1 MWTDSRNS
9 RASCTQIYSSSQGA
23 MGLEADQTSATSQ
36 RRARFATFKRNPA
49 LFLGVLVALLAA
61 SVLVAVLVGT
71 LGPIGPGNPERI
83 SFSDALNAIMGKE
96 SAPSSYFVSIF
107 WDIRIPRVLLA
118 GLVGA
123 SLACAGT
130 AMQAVFRNPM
140 ADPFIIGVS
149 SGAAVGAASAGLIG
163 LTAVVGAF
171 TAPMLAFAC
180 ALLTVFVVY
189 RMGTV
194 RGKVYVDTLLL
205 SGVAIAAFLGAVV
218 SFLIYF
224 AREDYH
230 QLIPWL
236 LGSLAVAKWTHVWI
250 LIFPASFGAILVTL
264 YGRELNALLLGE
276 ETAHNLGAD
285 PEFLKKVML
294 ATAALVTAGAVA
306 FTGIIGFVGLI
317 VPHMMRIMVGAD
329 HRILVPAATLFGAS
343 FLIWADALSRTLIPA
358 QELPVGIITAL
369 CGGPFFLYLLRK
381 SRTGGLM

>member
-1 MWTDSRNS
+1 MRGRDGD
-9 RASCTQIYSSSQGA
+9 GA
-23 MGLEADQTSATSQ
+23 VSAAGKSTK
-36 RRARFATFKRNPA
+36 RRLLDALRRSPGTFIA
-49 LFLGVLVALLAA
+49 FLGALL
-61 SVLVAVLVGT
+61 VLSAFLAVLIGY
-71 LGPIGPGNPERI
+71 LGPIGPESPDRM
-83 SFSDALNAIMGKE
+83 SLSDAVGAIFGLE
-96 SAPSSYFVSIF
+96 GDWPAHYSSVF
-107 WDIRIPRVLLA
+107 WDVRIPRVILA

-130 AMQAVFRNPM
+130 AMQAIFRNSM

-149 SGAAVGAASAGLIG
+149 SGAAVGAVSAGLIG
-163 LTAVVGAF
+163 LTVAIGAFMAPALAFVGA
-171 TAPMLAFAC
+171 LV
-180 ALLTVFVVY
+180 TVMVVY

-194 RGKVYVDTLLL
+194 KGRVYVDTLLL

-230 QLIPWL
+230 MLIPWL
-236 LGSLAVAKWTHVWI
+236 LGSFSVANWTYVWI
-250 LIFPASFGAILVTL
+250 LVLPAFAGSFVVFM

-285 PEFLKKVML
+285 PEFLKKTML
-294 ATAALVTAGAVA
+294 ATAAIVTAGAVA

-317 VPHMMRIMVGAD
+317 VPHMMRIIVGAN

-343 FLIWADALSRTLIPA
+343 FLIWADSIARTVIPG

-369 CGGPFFLYLLRK
+369 CGGPFFLYLLRS
-381 SRTGGLM
+381 SRTGGAMS

>member
-1 MWTDSRNS
+1 MGGKTERPSGDRDSEPKR
-9 RASCTQIYSSSQGA
+9 
-23 MGLEADQTSATSQ
+23 L
-36 RRARFATFKRNPA
+36 TFFRQFPV
-49 LFLGVLVALLAA
+49 LFIVILVFLLFA

-71 LGPIGPGNPERI
+71 LGPIGPGNPDRI
-83 SFSDALNAIMGKE
+83 SFGDAVEAILKIDGDY
-96 SAPSSYFVSIF
+96 PSYYTSVF
-107 WDIRIPRVLLA
+107 WDVRIPRVLLA
-118 GLVGA
+118 ALVGA

-130 AMQAVFRNPM
+130 AMQAIFRNPM

-171 TAPMLAFAC
+171 TAPMLAFAS
-180 ALLTVFVVY
+180 ALVTVFVVY
-189 RMGTV
+189 KMGTV
-194 RGKVYVDTLLL
+194 RGRVYVDTLLL

-236 LGSLAVAKWTHVWI
+236 LGSLAVAKWSYVGI
-250 LIFPASFGAILVTL
+250 LAVPVGVGAVIVFLF
-264 YGRELNALLLGE
+264 GRELNALLLGE

-285 PEFLKKVML
+285 PEFLKKTML
-294 ATAALVTAGAVA
+294 TVAALVTAGAVA

-317 VPHMMRIMVGAD
+317 VPHMMRILVGAD
-329 HRILVPAATLFGAS
+329 HRVLVPASTLFGAS
-343 FLIWADALSRTLIPA
+343 FLIWADAISRTVVPG

-369 CGGPFFLYLLRK
+369 CGGPFFLYLLRRN
-381 SRTGGLM
+381 RTSGLMS

>member
-1 MWTDSRNS
+1 
-9 RASCTQIYSSSQGA
+9 
-23 MGLEADQTSATSQ
+23 MGLEADQSPATSQ
-36 RRARFATFKRNPA
+36 RRARFATFRRKPV
-49 LFLGVLVALLAA
+49 LFIGLLVALLIV

-71 LGPIGPGNPERI
+71 LGPICIGDPPGDLERM
-83 SFSDALNAIMGKE
+83 SFSDALNAIVGKE
-96 SAPSSYFVSIF
+96 SASSSYGVVSIF

-163 LTAVVGAF
+163 LTVVVGAF

-230 QLIPWL
+230 QLITWL
-236 LGSLAVAKWTHVWI
+236 LGTLAKAEWSHIWI
-250 LIFPASFGAILVTL
+250 LIVPAAFGAFLVTL

-285 PEFLKKVML
+285 PESLKKIML
-294 ATAALVTAGAVA
+294 ATAAFVTAGAVA

-317 VPHMMRIMVGAD
+317 VPHMMRILVGAD
-329 HRILVPAATLFGAS
+329 HRVLVPAATLFGAI